1 MILNTLDTVKNL
13 SGKDT
18 NIIVT
23 RYDEGLSWI
32 KPYLDYSIIYNK
44 GDDNLPYP
52 YIRLKNIGLEHHSW
66 VYHIVNNYDTL
77 PNHLIFLQGSPHY
90 HFIGNVERF
99 LDRFLDLER
108 RKKIQVEDFDYIPLT
123 DWYTTENI
131 NETELFETYVELFGK
146 EPEFKK
152 VEYATCGQFCVS
164 SERIRHYSKSFYE
177 KYLNIFERK
186 NNIGYAYTA
195 ERMWSVLYSQK
206 YLVL

>member
-164 SERIRHYSKSFYE
+164 SERIRHYSKSFYK
-177 KYLNIFERK
+177 KYLNIFEKK
-186 NNIGYAYTA
+186 NNIDYAYTA

-206 YLVL
+206 YLVS

>member
-1 MILNTLDTVKNL
+1 MILNILDTPKNL

-66 VYHIVNNYDTL
+66 VHHIVNNYDTL

-164 SERIRHYSKSFYE
+164 SERIRHYSKSFYK

-186 NNIGYAYTA
+186 NNIDYAYTA